1 MPNLIKTFWTL
12 PLNKLCTLAKNAR
25 KNYLQG
31 WLGDPHESGDETFL
45 SSNEMDSR
53 PLGSSEQFSGIISS
67 EPDFSI
73 ILAGGASRSISISDE
88 SEVDAAAFKE
98 PEKIIKLSSKYQN
111 FSLLKVNKILQ

>member
-1 MPNLIKTFWTL
+1 MNAGLSY
-12 PLNKLCTLAKNAR
+12 LNTAV
-25 KNYLQG
+25 NYLQG

-45 SSNEMDSR
+45 SSNEMDNR

-73 ILAGGASRSISISDE
+73 MLAGGASRSISISDE

-98 PEKIIKLSSKYQN
+98 PEKNHKIIM
-111 FSLLKVNKILQ
+111 KILIILVYTVPKYIM

>member
-1 MPNLIKTFWTL
+1 MQNIYLNLKSIE
-12 PLNKLCTLAKNAR
+12 TLARPFLPILAGTLNAGLSYLNTAV
-25 KNYLQG
+25 NYLQG

-73 ILAGGASRSISISDE
+73 MLAGGASRSISISDE

-98 PEKIIKLSSKYQN
+98 PEK
-111 FSLLKVNKILQ
+111 LL

>member
-1 MPNLIKTFWTL
+1 MIKIFWTL

-73 ILAGGASRSISISDE
+73 MLAGGASRSISISDE

-98 PEKIIKLSSKYQN
+98 PEKDHKIIMQTSN
-111 FSLLKVNKILQ
+111 FLVY

>member
-1 MPNLIKTFWTL
+1 MAGTL
-12 PLNKLCTLAKNAR
+12 NAGLSYLNTAV
-25 KNYLQG
+25 NYLQG

-73 ILAGGASRSISISDE
+73 MLAGGASRSISISDE

-98 PEKIIKLSSKYQN
+98 PEKL
-111 FSLLKVNKILQ
+111 VE